1 MKKKHISVLLI
12 LLVLLMIMIFYLSSQ
27 PADESTLTSGKF
39 CHFAARMLF
48 RNFQSYE
55 AEIQKTII
63 DGLTHIVRKAAHFTE
78 YAVMGFLWY
87 LLLRKRRNNIILS
100 ISATAFYAASDELHQ
115 RFVAGRSGQISDVI
129 LDACGGCFGVIM
141 AFILLCIV
149 CCCTDRNVLEWGTWK
164 K

>member
-1 MKKKHISVLLI
+1 M
-12 LLVLLMIMIFYLSSQ
+12 
-27 PADESTLTSGKF
+27 
-39 CHFAARMLF
+39 ARILF

-87 LLLRKRRNNIILS
+87 LLLRKKRNNIILS

-115 RFVAGRSGQISDVI
+115 RFVAGRSGQISDVM
-129 LDACGGCFGVIM
+129 LDTCGGCFGVLA
-141 AFILLCIV
+141 AFILLCV
-149 CCCTDRNVLEWGTWK
+149 WYCCTDKKIMESGVWK